1 MKATETLKMYTLKH
15 FLLYMGI
22 AAIAGAVIGV
32 LANAT
37 AWSDGLIY
45 AAGLLVGLAISAI
58 AMREGLFGAPRN
70 RRRAARRR
78 HA

>member
-1 MKATETLKMYTLKH
+1 MKTTETLKMYTLKH
-15 FLLYMGI
+15 FLFYMGL
-22 AAIAGAVIGV
+22 AAIAGAVIGA

-45 AAGLLVGLAISAI
+45 AAGLLIGLAISAI
-58 AMREGLFGAPRN
+58 AMREGLFGVSRN